1 MLAQSGIEYKNSHS
15 RELLWLNCF
24 TTTCLGGTLFAR
36 RSVRSFGEM
45 AEPFPRG
52 GHRPGFAGAM
62 AMALR
67 SVRGIFRHVHAATK
81 NDPFLSAA
89 DGGGNQEGAPAPSWT
104 LPGTV
109 GRGSP
114 VGCLLLSGVPAVRLA
129 AERHCRR
136 EGRCG
141 GGDEGR
147 RTKDGRG
154 RCAARR
160 GRGTGDGRGRCA
172 ARRGR
177 RAGASLRTLG
187 TKDGAELIFGP
198 GSGRFGCG
206 SGGRARRRRPPGSA
220 PPAKSAGAG

>member
-1 MLAQSGIEYKNSHS
+1 MRVSSLPAAMPPGANERALRSGVGVPAEA
-15 RELLWLNCF
+15 
-24 TTTCLGGTLFAR
+24 GT
-36 RSVRSFGEM
+36 
-45 AEPFPRG
+45 PT
-52 GHRPGFAGAM
+52 
-62 AMALR
+62 LR
-67 SVRGIFRHVHAATK
+67 SVRGIFPDARVVGK
-81 NDPFLSAA
+81 NDPFLSTAN
-89 DGGGNQEGAPAPSWT
+89 GGGNQEGAPAPSWT

-147 RTKDGRG
+147 RTGAD
-154 RCAARR
+154 AALRAGDE
-160 GRGTGDGRGRCA
+160 GRGTG
-172 ARRGR
+172 
-177 RAGASLRTLG
+177 AGAALRTLG

>member
-104 LPGTV
+104 LPGM
-109 GRGSP
+109 
-114 VGCLLLSGVPAVRLA
+114 
-129 AERHCRR
+129 
-136 EGRCG
+136 
-141 GGDEGR
+141 
-147 RTKDGRG
+147 
-154 RCAARR
+154 R
-160 GRGTGDGRGRCA
+160 GRGGD
-172 ARRGR
+172 
-177 RAGASLRTLG
+177 
-187 TKDGAELIFGP
+187 
-198 GSGRFGCG
+198 
-206 SGGRARRRRPPGSA
+206 
-220 PPAKSAGAG
+220 